1 YNITQ
6 YYTIKEVDGKKKRR
20 YFKYY
25 HHDYLKQVGKSKYS
39 SEAKKLAFDVHFNG
53 SKRPKWMNI
62 NTYNSWIKQQ
72 RRERAISEKLCDKIQ
87 NSINSESN
95 LLKKYEVKPEHNGV
109 LYVEMDDTYKK
120 YRIDTGASKLMC
132 RMLTFN
138 LFNWKTGQFECVN
151 NVQIYFETHLKDNKY
166 NDDTELKELIKWIK
180 NNYYDTNL
188 KICIKGDG
196 AWNIKQVAKHFE
208 YSVLDLFHL
217 NRYVNLNFCMK
228 KWFRIGYW
236 KDFKIDFSV
245 QNYREYWEKIL
256 SCYRII
262 DWDKLHFRIKEW
274 ISERESSNVFIK
286 ALTTFSKYINNNKR
300 SIFDIPNEINKQS
313 HTESYVR
320 NYFKKYVYKQST
332 LYNSSTIIRLVRKN
346 FDPKIGLLQ
355 IY

>member
-1 YNITQ
+1 
-6 YYTIKEVDGKKKRR
+6 
-20 YFKYY
+20 
-25 HHDYLKQVGKSKYS
+25 
-39 SEAKKLAFDVHFNG
+39 
-53 SKRPKWMNI
+53 
-62 NTYNSWIKQQ
+62 
-72 RRERAISEKLCDKIQ
+72 
-87 NSINSESN
+87 
-95 LLKKYEVKPEHNGV
+95 
-109 LYVEMDDTYKK
+109 
-120 YRIDTGASKLMC
+120 
-132 RMLTFN
+132 
-138 LFNWKTGQFECVN
+138 CVN